1 MSIDPALEAALQ
13 AAVAELSQPRPVA
26 KRLAAWL
33 SSLSEGETS
42 EDRDLQFYESVLQEL
57 KIEGAQNAD

>member
-13 AAVAELSQPRPVA
+13 AAVEELGQPKPVA
-26 KRLAAWL
+26 QRLAAWL
-33 SSLSEGETS
+33 RSLSEGEMS

-57 KIEGAQNAD
+57 KVEGASNAD